1 MSNLNQT
8 ELQNL
13 KKLIKIQDN
22 SYKKFSNYSFQ
33 CEDQQLKQL
42 FTKATQDSLNIKQKL
57 ISFLND

>member
-13 KKLIKIQDN
+13 KKLIKIQDTL
-22 SYKKFSNYSFQ
+22 YQKFNNYSSQ
-33 CEDQQLKQL
+33 CQDQQLQQL
-42 FTKATQDSLNIKQKL
+42 FTKATQDSLNVKQKL